1 MTKGRFL
8 RWGTGLVLVGLLLL
22 VLVPTWH
29 HAVFGSIVKLL
40 NPDSP
45 AGYASGVGNPVWA
58 ADRGKETIPGIDH
71 ASITCGLW
79 SDGRMAVVVWTDV
92 SSGSS
97 SFLPPITT
105 KAEGFVFEGRHRGP
119 DGRHIDCRCATK
131 DGRTGAVTINDK
143 TFELDQGALFL
154 VSTISG
160 ETQVR
165 QLKREMVKF
174 AGEGLRDLSKI
185 DPEIRDFFVSFAK
198 AK

>member
-1 MTKGRFL
+1 MTNGRFL
-8 RWGTGLVLVGLLLL
+8 RWGTGLILVGLLLVL
-22 VLVPTWH
+22 LVPPWRY
-29 HAVFGSIVKLL
+29 ALL
-40 NPDSP
+40 GLFNRDRQS
-45 AGYASGVGNPVWA
+45 GYASGISNPVWA

-79 SDGRMAVVVWTDV
+79 SDGRIAVVVWTDV
-92 SSGSS
+92 SSGGS

-105 KAEGFVFEGRHRGP
+105 KAEGFVFEGHHRGP

-131 DGRTGAVTINDK
+131 DGRAGAVTINDK
-143 TFELDQGALFL
+143 TFDLAHGILFL

-165 QLKREMVKF
+165 QLKRDTLKLE
-174 AGEGLRDLSKI
+174 GENLMDLAKN
-185 DPEIRDFFVSFAK
+185 DQEIRNFFASFAR